1 METKKLK
8 LIAEKMGIQSIKQV
22 IKREN
27 DKLRTTG
34 RKDIANAVDEI
45 LKLC

>member
-8 LIAEKMGIQSIKQV
+8 LIAEKMGIQAIKKA

-27 DKLRTTG
+27 DKLRTAG

-45 LKLC
+45 LRLC